1 MKNRKQ
7 RAQLDNNC
15 GTTKAAIAGVPEGF
29 IDGPLLFNLFINDLV
44 LFLTE
49 IMLSNYANDYNLL
62 SIGKDIDKIKAIP
75 AKDFGTVTY
84 WFHENL
90 IVLNSIKCHLM
101 CIGKNVMCI
110 GKKEKKTKH
119 IHLKM
124 CVMKTA
130 RKKLSWE

>member
-15 GTTKAAIAGVPEGF
+15 ATTKAAIAGVPEGF
-29 IDGPLLFNLFINDLV
+29 IDGSLLFNLFINDLV

-49 IMLSNYANDYNLL
+49 IMLSNYANDYNLF
-62 SIGKDIDKIKAIP
+62 SIGKDIDKIKAIS

-90 IVLNSIKCHLM
+90 IVLNSKKCHLM

-110 GKKEKKTKH
+110 GKKEKKQN
-119 IHLKM
+119 IYI
-124 CVMKTA
+124 
-130 RKKLSWE
+130 